1 MHSGDEFNPR
11 NRFVGLWLPDSLA
24 RYKGLSHGAKLLYSR
39 LCWFINDR
47 TGECSPD
54 EEELGEGIGI
64 GKRQVILYLKEL
76 QRHQLIKIRRRGLG
90 LTNLYAFVWHPVFE
104 DNPARRSARSAGY
117 DTSDVQHP
125 ANPEVQHVASQGVQ
139 RMSPPSLLGFKSL
152 ERKGRRSEENEGQS
166 VRKHKQPCPWCH
178 GTKKVGEGV
187 NRSAC
192 GGCGGRG
199 YV

>member
-24 RYKGLSHGAKLLYSR
+24 RYRGLSHGAKLLYSR
-39 LCWFINDR
+39 LCWHLDDR

-54 EEELGEGIGI
+54 EEEVADSLGVSS
-64 GKRQVILYLKEL
+64 RQLRTYLKEL
-76 QRHQLIKIRRRGLG
+76 ESHQLIRTRRRGLG
-90 LTNLYAFVWHPVFE
+90 LTNQYVFLWHPVFE
-104 DNPARRSARSAGY
+104 DNPIRRGS
-117 DTSDVQHP
+117 
-125 ANPEVQHVASQGVQ
+125 
-139 RMSPPSLLGFKSL
+139 
-152 ERKGRRSEENEGQS
+152 RSEESFLSDRKDIALPDRKKASSQDRKKTSDPTLLHRIKDLEGEG
-166 VRKHKQPCPWCH
+166 RIKGKQNLGTVEHTVCPWCH
-178 GTKKVGEGV
+178 GAKRIGEGV